1 MINARV
7 ASLGTLFLFLG
18 ARPPCLPPA
27 STIPRV
33 ELRRGERRHPP
44 RRQNPQA
51 CEAFWLLPSALCAVP
66 SNVGIHRQ
74 QWRVA
79 VLGSVPGEAATAT
92 IPVKLPIPRK
102 IHLKITIPVMCRII
116 RQSFLVPWIL
126 HSEIQK
132 KSEIFTG
139 AVGGQPLNL
148 LLRST
153 GTPAMPE
160 RLRCSTQRTTA
171 RSFFHCAP
179 KSPQNFTAGSRDA
192 EVLRP

>member
-33 ELRRGERRHPP
+33 ELRRGERRHRPEGRTRRHVRLPGSCPQPCAPCPP
-44 RRQNPQA
+44 M
-51 CEAFWLLPSALCAVP
+51 SASTV
-66 SNVGIHRQ
+66 SNGASQ
-74 QWRVA
+74 CSAQF
-79 VLGSVPGEAATAT
+79 PATAT

-102 IHLKITIPVMCRII
+102 IHLKLTIPVMCRII

-126 HSEIQK
+126 HSQK

-160 RLRCSTQRTTA
+160 RPRCSTQRTTA